1 MDVIEYVEKVSG
13 IKLTV
18 YQKRMLELFGSLP
31 KDSCIVMGGKGPM
44 ILDSNGKRINM
55 REKKKQNSKKGER
68 QMTLEHIDDYKAK
81 WQSHEVSIK
90 DEDFSN
96 IDADFY
102 SGDPF
107 DIIGYGETKEDA
119 YENFKEK
126 FKKLMSIWKDFE
138 KNLLENKIPI
148 N

>member
-1 MDVIEYVEKVSG
+1 MNLVEFMKKVLG

-18 YQKRMLELFGSLP
+18 YQKEIVKFYTSLP
-31 KDSCIVMGGKGPM
+31 RDARIVMETQYPI

-126 FKKLMSIWKDFE
+126 FKKLMSIWNDFE
-138 KNLLENKIPI
+138 KDLLENKIPI